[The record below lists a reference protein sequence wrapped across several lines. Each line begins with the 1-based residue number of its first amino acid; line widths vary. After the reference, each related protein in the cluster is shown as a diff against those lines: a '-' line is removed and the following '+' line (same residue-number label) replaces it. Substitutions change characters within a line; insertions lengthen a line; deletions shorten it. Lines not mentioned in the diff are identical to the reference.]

1 MAKRPMG
8 THYDQLLGLQSPWR
22 VHEVDLAL
30 EEGEVRI
37 HVEVSG
43 RPRLRCPSCG
53 QVCPGY
59 DTRERRWRHLDT
71 MQYRTIVIGRV
82 PRVECPEHGVVQI
95 FVSWAEENSRFTALF
110 EALVIDWLLEAS
122 FAAVARQLQ
131 LSWDQVAGIQDRAVR
146 RGLARRDREAPK
158 RIGVDETSFQKRHE
172 YVTTVNDLDQSVVLF
187 VGEDRKQTTLDAY
200 FEPLGEPGC
209 AGLEAVAMDRWSPY
223 IASTRE
229 HVPDADRK
237 IVFDKFHVAKHLGD
251 AVDRVRRQ
259 ENKALRAEGDDRLVR
274 TKYQWLQNPDRM
286 SRKQWQ
292 AFAPLRDSV
301 LKVAR
306 AWAIKESAMGLWG
319 YVSRGWATRMW
330 TRWYSWAIRSRLE
343 PIKRVARMIKRHWE
357 GVINAA
363 TTDVTNARSE
373 GMNSKIQWI
382 KRQACGFRNR
392 ARFRNAIYFHLGG
405 LDLYP
410 DTLQSTHSKA

>member
-1 MAKRPMG
+1 MRDRG
-8 THYDQLLGLQSPWR
+8 VWRDLLGLEPPWR
-22 VHEVDLAL
+22 VRDVDLAL
-30 EEGEVRI
+30 DEGEVRI
-37 HVEVSG
+37 FVEVGGSG
-43 RPRLRCPSCG
+43 KLRCPQCEQG
-53 QVCPGY
+53 CPGY

-71 MQYRTIVIGRV
+71 MQYRTFVIASV
-82 PRVECPEHGVVQI
+82 PRVECREHGVVQ
-95 FVSWAEENSRFTALF
+95 VAVPWAEKGSHFTALF
-110 EALVIDWLLEAS
+110 EALTIDWLQEAS
-122 FAAVARQLQ
+122 FSAVARQLR
-131 LSWDQVAGIQDRAVR
+131 LSWGAVAGIQERAVR
-146 RGLARRDREAPK
+146 RGLARRDQKAPK

-172 YVTTVNDLDQSVVLF
+172 YVTTVNDLDEGIVLF
-187 VGEDRKQTTLDAY
+187 VGEDRKQTTLDVF
-200 FEPLGEPGC
+200 FEDLGESGC
-209 AGLEAVAMDRWSPY
+209 AGLEAVAMDMWAPY

-251 AVDRVRRQ
+251 AVDLVRRQ
-259 ENKALRAEGDDRLVR
+259 ENKALRAEGDDRLVK

-286 SRKQWQ
+286 SRKQSR

-319 YVSRGWATRMW
+319 YVSRGWAARMW

-343 PIKRVARMIKRHWE
+343 PVKRVARMIKRHWE

-392 ARFRNAIYFHLGG
+392 ERFRNAIYFHLGG

-410 DTLQSTHSKA
+410 DTLRSTHSKP